1 MSGIDFKSTWGTKVV
16 GGIWNISS
24 RVLLTMGASNGYM
37 GLLFSLLLYVFENS
51 QKKKKKVKKQTEKFK
66 RIRNNYILLNLK
78 DK

>member
-51 QKKKKKVKKQTEKFK
+51 QKKKKKSRNKQKNSRELGTT
-66 RIRNNYILLNLK
+66 IYY
-78 DK
+78 

>member
-1 MSGIDFKSTWGTKVV
+1 MSAIGCKSTQGTKVV
-16 GGIWNISS
+16 GGMWNISS

-37 GLLFSLLLYVFENS
+37 GLLFSLLLYFFENS
-51 QKKKKKVKKQTEKFK
+51 RKKKKVKKKTENFK

>member
-1 MSGIDFKSTWGTKVV
+1 MSGIDFKSTRGTKVV

-37 GLLFSLLLYVFENS
+37 VLLFSLLLYVFENS
-51 QKKKKKVKKQTEKFK
+51 QKKKKVKKQTEKFK

>member
-51 QKKKKKVKKQTEKFK
+51 QKKKKKSQETNRKIQE
-66 RIRNNYILLNLK
+66 N
-78 DK
+78 